1 MIFFKPKTTN
11 KMNKQERK
19 NRVIAR
25 GEGSNHSHVITG
37 DAIVTRNNNGE
48 ILIEVGNEGAVLR
61 HILETSWMEGAE
73 VHTKEHGDISLTEL
87 PNQVRQGD
95 VLLEKVGERT
105 YKYIAQ
111 QEYDPYNDVIQQV
124 RD

>member
-1 MIFFKPKTTN
+1 MK
-11 KMNKQERK
+11 KQERI

-37 DAIVTRNNNGE
+37 DATITRNKDSE

-61 HILETSWMEGAE
+61 HILETNWLEGTE
-73 VHTKEHGDISLTEL
+73 THTGEHGDINLTDL
-87 PNQVRQGD
+87 PDQVRQGD
-95 VLLEKVGERT
+95 VLLEKISKRT
-105 YKYIAQ
+105 YKYIAK
-111 QEYDPYNDVIQQV
+111 QEYDPYNDLIQQV

>member
-1 MIFFKPKTTN
+1 
-11 KMNKQERK
+11 MNKQERI

-37 DAIVTRNNNGE
+37 DAEVKRNSKGE
-48 ILIEVGNEGAVLR
+48 ILIEIGKEGATLR
-61 HILETSWMEGAE
+61 HILETSWINGQE
-73 VHTKEHGDISLTEL
+73 VHTGEHGDITLTDL

-95 VLLEKVGERT
+95 VLLEKIDKRT

-111 QEYDPYNDVIQQV
+111 QEYDPYNDLIQQV
-124 RD
+124 ND